1 LLRKLREIYISFKN
15 LLFKGKPDDLEKW
28 INTALALKFKHLNS
42 VINGLKQDLGTVI
55 NAIKTNW
62 SSGKVEG
69 KIDKLK
75 TIKCQIYGTVSL
87 ELLKR
92 KVIYSKTG

>member
-1 LLRKLREIYISFKN
+1 
-15 LLFKGKPDDLEKW
+15 
-28 INTALALKFKHLNS
+28 LALKFKHLNS
-42 VINGLKQDLGTVI
+42 VINGLKQDLDAVI

-69 KIDKLK
+69 KINKLK
-75 TIKCQIYGTVSL
+75 TIKRQMYGRASL

-92 KVIYSKTG
+92 KAIYSKTG